1 MSAKLINIV
10 LDLETL
16 GTSEDAAILQIGCC
30 IPEFDHIHI
39 PTGISHE
46 FESTI
51 SYDVALASEFN
62 KDRDT
67 LSWWEQQDTKARK
80 HVFSGQDSYSDAF
93 DHFRFWL
100 DSIRANGADVAVWG
114 NGSDFDNR
122 LLAYSLNSMGYH
134 GVWNF
139 RNNRDL
145 RTIKA
150 LFPVTHLSSETD
162 GIKHTALADARY
174 EARLLNTI
182 RNVYLYAGENL

>member
-1 MSAKLINIV
+1 MSAKLINVV

-16 GTSEDAAILQIGCC
+16 STQEDAAILQIGCC
-30 IPEFDHIHI
+30 IPEFDRVHI

-46 FESTI
+46 FETTI
-51 SYDVALASEFN
+51 NYEIALASEFH
-62 KDRDT
+62 KDPAT
-67 LSWWEQQDTKARK
+67 LDWWEKQDPKARK
-80 HVFSGQDSYSDAF
+80 YVFSGQDSYSDAF
-93 DHFRFWL
+93 DHFSFWL
-100 DSIRANGADVAVWG
+100 GNLRVGGADVAVWG

-122 LLAYSLNSMGYH
+122 LLAYSLNSLGYH
-134 GVWNF
+134 NVWNF

-150 LFPVTHLSSETD
+150 LFPVTPKNDESD

-182 RNVYLYAGENL
+182 RNVYMYAGENL